1 LTSRRFHSNIR
12 AIVHEIREERRAWFM
27 FFLWILYIAIIV
39 LEVVAFWMLFAKA
52 GKPGWA
58 AIIPFYNIWVAWEVA
73 GKPGWWLV
81 FYFIPIVNIVFWI
94 IWCLQIA
101 PRFGQGTGFAVGI
114 IFLPFIFVPIMAFD
128 KSKYIAPGASSAPA
142 APAAPPPPAAKPQ

>member
-1 LTSRRFHSNIR
+1 
-12 AIVHEIREERRAWFM
+12 M
-27 FFLWILYIAIIV
+27 FLWVLYIAVVVIV
-39 LEVVAFWMLFAKA
+39 IVAFWMLFTKA

-81 FYFIPIVNIVFWI
+81 FYFIPIVNIVFWV

-101 PRFGQGTGFAVGI
+101 PRFAKGTGFAVGI
-114 IFLPFIFVPIMAFD
+114 IFLPFIFVPIMGFD
-128 KSKYIAPGASSAPA
+128 SSKYIAPGA
-142 APAAPPPPAAKPQ
+142 PAAPPAAPPAASAPPAAKP